1 MPIAGKNS
9 PKQANFSCRKGGNQA
24 YQASD
29 PPEIVHSE
37 QIASLDPLSGTAT
50 QRLPLIKAV
59 PFGSQSVSSLSK
71 AYSLQGPLRVLHLG
85 WPGQLKGASYAL
97 DTIDILGPRVTIAL
111 IAKRPV
117 LDCIP
122 SNLALRKH
130 QWIESLPHE
139 KILDQ
144 MACHDEPLLP
154 SLLEGYALVI
164 SEALK
169 RGLPVITAP
178 ISGAIGAVN

>member
-1 MPIAGKNS
+1 M
-9 PKQANFSCRKGGNQA
+9 
-24 YQASD
+24 
-29 PPEIVHSE
+29 
-37 QIASLDPLSGTAT
+37 
-50 QRLPLIKAV
+50 IKAV
-59 PFGSQSVSSLSK
+59 PFGSPSVSSLSK

-85 WPGQLKGASYAL
+85 WPGQRKGLSYAV
-97 DTIDILGPRVTIAL
+97 DTIYILGSQATLVL
-111 IAKRPV
+111 IAKRSV
-117 LDCIP
+117 LACIP

-154 SLLEGYALVI
+154 SLFEGYALVI
-164 SEALK
+164 SETFK